1 MSDKRFVDSLPAPLR
16 QPVDKALKWA
26 SGMSKQAR
34 ILVITTVVAL
44 VVLGTFFGMRGSNP
58 TYATLFSNLE
68 RDDAAQVVAKL
79 KEMKVPYRLEGD
91 GTVIEVPEAQAR
103 ELRLELAGAGLPR
116 GGAVGFESFDK
127 MRLGATEFEQRI
139 MYRRALEGELSRT
152 IGSVAAI
159 QNARVHLVL
168 PEKSVFVSKNE
179 PSSASVVLKLRGGRA
194 LGQGEVSSIVH
205 LVSTSVAGLSPD
217 HVSIVTTEGS
227 VLHKPKR
234 VGEGADGGDD
244 ERAAQA
250 RQLEATLEERA
261 RSMVEK
267 VTGPGKVDVRVT
279 ADIDSSKVEHIEDH
293 YDPTKSALRSEE
305 KSVER
310 AGGDEIP
317 LAGVPGA
324 ESNLPGGAPR
334 LGAAP
339 APAPAAAAANAA
351 DGGAPVQAAP
361 ATAVAAT
368 TAGGTMRESHTRNF
382 EIDHVTEKR
391 TVNGGVL
398 RRLTVAVVVDQGAG
412 VNGGLHTKEE
422 IDKISSL
429 VRNAVGYDAQ
439 RGDAVTVEAVPF
451 LGGAAPEPAP
461 EPSLLSKIPPK
472 KLYGAA
478 GALALVVLVAAALS
492 LRSLK
497 KKSAVRTAL
506 AIASAKEKA
515 AAEAVRVEILAPEP
529 KKDEGD
535 PDELR
540 RLVRERAQLDP
551 ATAALVV
558 RSWLGSLEKAQTEEV
573 AA

>member
-1 MSDKRFVDSLPAPLR
+1 MSDKRFVDSLPQSLR
-16 QPVDKALKWA
+16 QPVEKALSWA
-26 SGMSKQAR
+26 GGLSKQVR
-34 ILVITTVVAL
+34 IFVLTTVVAL
-44 VVLGTFFGMRGSNP
+44 VLLGAFFGFRNANP
-58 TYATLFSNLE
+58 TYATLFSNLDRE
-68 RDDAAQVVAKL
+68 DAAQVVAKL
-79 KEMKVPYRLEGD
+79 KEMKVPYHIEGD
-91 GTVIEVPEAQAR
+91 GTVIEVPEDKAR

-152 IGSVAAI
+152 IGSVAAV

-217 HVSIVTTEGS
+217 HVSIVTTEGT

-234 VGEGADGGDD
+234 IGEGGGVDGDD
-244 ERAAQA
+244 ERATQA
-250 RQLEATLEERA
+250 RTLEATLEERA

-279 ADIDSSKVEHIEDH
+279 ADIDSSRVEHIEDH
-293 YDPTKSALRSEE
+293 YDPSRTALRSEE

-310 AGGDEIP
+310 TGDEIP

-324 ESNLPGGAPR
+324 ESNLPGGSPR

-339 APAPAAAAANAA
+339 APAAANAANAA
-351 DGGAPVQAAP
+351 DGGAPATTQT
-361 ATAVAAT
+361 ATAMTAT
-368 TAGGTMRESHTRNF
+368 ASGTLRESHTRNF
-382 EIDHVTEKR
+382 EVDHVTDKR
-391 TVNGGVL
+391 TISGGVL
-398 RRLTVAVVVDQGAG
+398 RRLTVAVVVDGGPG
-412 VNGGLHTKEE
+412 VNGLTHSKEE
-422 IDKISSL
+422 MEKISSL
-429 VRNAVGYDAQ
+429 VRNAVGYDEK

-451 LGGAAPEPAP
+451 LVGEAPMAAPT
-461 EPSLLSKIPPK
+461 PSFISTIPPK
-472 KLYGAA
+472 KLYPALG
-478 GALALVVLVAAALS
+478 GLALVFLVFVALS
-492 LRSLK
+492 ARSMK
-497 KKSAVRTAL
+497 KKHTVRTAL
-506 AIASAKEKA
+506 ALASAKDRA
-515 AAEAVRVEILAPEP
+515 AAEAVRIEILAPEP
-529 KKDEGD
+529 KKDESD

-540 RLVRERAQLDP
+540 RMVRERAQLDP

-558 RSWLGSLEKAQTEEV
+558 RSWLGSLEKAQPEEV

>member
-34 ILVITTVVAL
+34 ILVISTVVAL

-58 TYATLFSNLE
+58 TYATLFSNLD
-68 RDDAAQVVAKL
+68 RDDAAQIVAKL

-91 GTVIEVPEAQAR
+91 GTVIEVPEANAR

-152 IGSVAAI
+152 IGSVAAV

-217 HVSIVTTEGS
+217 HVSIVTTEGT

-234 VGEGADGGDD
+234 ASEGADGGDD

-293 YDPTKSALRSEE
+293 YDPAKSALRSEE

-310 AGGDEIP
+310 AGGEEIP
-317 LAGVPGA
+317 VAGVPGA

-334 LGAAP
+334 LGAAA
-339 APAPAAAAANAA
+339 APAPAASAANAA

-361 ATAVAAT
+361 AAVAAT

-398 RRLTVAVVVDQGAG
+398 RRLTVAVVVDQGTG
-412 VNGGLHTKEE
+412 VNGGLHSKEE
-422 IDKISSL
+422 MEKISSL

-451 LGGAAPEPAP
+451 LGGAAPEAAP

-472 KLYGAA
+472 KLSGAA
-478 GALALVVLVAAALS
+478 AALALVTLVALALS
-492 LRSLK
+492 IRSMK

-515 AAEAVRVEILAPEP
+515 AAEAVQVEILAPEP

-540 RLVRERAQLDP
+540 RLVKERAQLDP

-558 RSWLGSLEKAQTEEV
+558 RSWLGSLEKAQTEDV